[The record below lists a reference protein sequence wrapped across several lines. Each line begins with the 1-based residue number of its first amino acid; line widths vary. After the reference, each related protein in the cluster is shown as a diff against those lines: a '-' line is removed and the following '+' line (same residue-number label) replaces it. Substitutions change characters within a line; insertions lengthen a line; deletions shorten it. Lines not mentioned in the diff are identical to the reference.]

1 METTNP
7 LIRFITGR
15 RTKWVVLAIWIAIAI
30 VSLPLAGKLSS
41 LQKNDQK
48 SSLPAGAQSAK
59 ILDAQAHFPGAATLP
74 ALVVYH
80 RSSGLTAQDKAV
92 IAADAARIKALNLSG
107 VQGVIPGQP
116 SADGR
121 TAILTVPIKASSD
134 LNLTIN
140 DATKVSKAVGE
151 GTGGLQVRTTGPA
164 GFLADTVRV
173 FSNINTRIL
182 LATVLIVAVLLLI
195 TYRSPFLWLVPLL
208 AVGLFADL
216 PSRALAYLLGAHI
229 GLPIDGQAAGITIVL
244 VFGAGTDYA
253 LLLISRYRE
262 ELRRHEDRHQAMAG
276 ALRGAGPAILAS
288 GMTVTIAL
296 LTLMFAVLTSNRSLG
311 PLAAL
316 GVFMA
321 MIAMLTALPALLLV
335 LPRGVFWPRVPRY
348 GSASRE
354 ETGFWSRLG
363 ARLFGSGVS
372 SRPRTVAIVT
382 TLILGAMALGLLA
395 LNTNLSQLDI
405 YRGNVQSVQGQK
417 LISQSFPS
425 GLTSPADV
433 VVPAGKLQAAMTAAK
448 TVPGVADVP
457 AQSAQTAGGLAQFQV
472 VLKQDPY
479 SSAAWPTIEALR
491 TAMDSAAGPTALV
504 GGDTAQALDTHNAAV
519 RDTLVVAPLVLL
531 VVFVVL
537 VVVLRSLVAP
547 VMLTGTVILSFA
559 ATVGFS
565 VLVFKY
571 VFGFPAIDAG
581 TPLGAFV
588 FLVAL
593 GVDYNIFL
601 MTRVREEAVTLGT
614 RAGMLKALA
623 VTGGVITS
631 AGLVLAGTFSVLAVL
646 PLVVLTE
653 FGFIIAFG
661 VLLDTFV
668 VRTVLVPAL
677 TLWIGPAVWR
687 PGALAH
693 EDVASDAVAPRGA
706 ADPGGVPACDPV
718 PQPSGA

>member
-405 YRGNVQSVQGQK
+405 YRGNVQSVQVLS
-417 LISQSFPS
+417 LIH
-425 GLTSPADV
+425 
-433 VVPAGKLQAAMTAAK
+433 
-448 TVPGVADVP
+448 
-457 AQSAQTAGGLAQFQV
+457 
-472 VLKQDPY
+472 
-479 SSAAWPTIEALR
+479 I
-491 TAMDSAAGPTALV
+491 
-504 GGDTAQALDTHNAAV
+504 
-519 RDTLVVAPLVLL
+519 
-531 VVFVVL
+531 
-537 VVVLRSLVAP
+537 
-547 VMLTGTVILSFA
+547 
-559 ATVGFS
+559 
-565 VLVFKY
+565 
-571 VFGFPAIDAG
+571 
-581 TPLGAFV
+581 
-588 FLVAL
+588 
-593 GVDYNIFL
+593 
-601 MTRVREEAVTLGT
+601 
-614 RAGMLKALA
+614 
-623 VTGGVITS
+623 
-631 AGLVLAGTFSVLAVL
+631 
-646 PLVVLTE
+646 
-653 FGFIIAFG
+653 
-661 VLLDTFV
+661 
-668 VRTVLVPAL
+668 
-677 TLWIGPAVWR
+677 
-687 PGALAH
+687 
-693 EDVASDAVAPRGA
+693 
-706 ADPGGVPACDPV
+706 
-718 PQPSGA
+718 